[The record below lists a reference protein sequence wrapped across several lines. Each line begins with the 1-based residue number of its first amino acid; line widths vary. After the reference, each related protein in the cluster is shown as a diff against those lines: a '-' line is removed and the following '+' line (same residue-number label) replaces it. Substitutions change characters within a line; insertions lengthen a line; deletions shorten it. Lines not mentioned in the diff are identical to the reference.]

1 MEVLKAKFDLTI
13 SCALSNNIEVTAKD
27 VNKRKGL
34 LESWENSGGISRAE
48 IMAFGDGLND
58 MDMLKEAGF
67 AVAMENGRDEVKEIA
82 DYITCSNEQEGV
94 AYAIEKFVLNSL

>member
-27 VNKRKGL
+27 VNKGKGL
-34 LESWENSGGISRAE
+34 LNLGKILGISRAE

-67 AVAMENGRDEVKEIA
+67 AVAMEMGEMK
-82 DYITCSNEQEGV
+82 
-94 AYAIEKFVLNSL
+94 

>member
-1 MEVLKAKFDLTI
+1 
-13 SCALSNNIEVTAKD
+13 
-27 VNKRKGL
+27 
-34 LESWENSGGISRAE
+34 
-48 IMAFGDGLND
+48 

>member
-1 MEVLKAKFDLTI
+1 
-13 SCALSNNIEVTAKD
+13 
-27 VNKRKGL
+27 
-34 LESWENSGGISRAE
+34 
-48 IMAFGDGLND
+48 MAFGDGLND